1 MNSWNSLYSHHNE
14 TKGDGVCAQLRFSRL
29 PKLLI
34 QTALVSSCFAF
45 GTQLAPASAE
55 TLVAPAAAS
64 VTLKSSSAQDA
75 RISSQ
80 DVRKQ
85 SAAAANSAAAT
96 STPTSAKQSVPEHVL
111 VKATEK
117 SADDAAVTTASFNTP
132 GWVQN
137 SDGSF
142 SIRCADGSWTTSSW
156 TKDADGWHYFD
167 ETGRAVNVWYKTPNG
182 KWFFFETNGLH
193 PTLKL
198 GVCMSNGYP
207 YWIDESQGLLYD
219 GWIQNPD
226 GSWMHTDQ
234 WGVLVSGWYQTPNG
248 KWWYFSP
255 NDHKLVTGDCF
266 VNGYHYWIDVD
277 RGLYYS
283 GWIHNPDGSWMRT
296 DQWGILASG
305 WYRTPNYKWF
315 YFDPQTFKAVIGAC
329 EVDGKTYYIDE
340 SKGLVYNCTVNID
353 GRRVHVNDQGIITEN
368 IQPRSYVNPAL
379 DPNAQQPANRLLR
392 VATGEIGYRGDD
404 DPEPGSKYGRWMADV
419 TGIDWLRGPSRDIW
433 WCAIFVSWCFDHA
446 QVDWSAL
453 PSYNCDQILSR
464 ARSYGDA
471 TILDNPHDCRKGDVA
486 LYDFDG
492 NGSCDHIGIIESNN
506 GNTIT
511 AIEGN
516 THPDDN
522 GSQNAGNGVWRRVRG
537 FDVIRVVIRPN
548 SLN

>member
-45 GTQLAPASAE
+45 GMQLAPASAE

-142 SIRCADGSWTTSSW
+142 SIHCADGSWTTSSW

-167 ETGRAVNVWYKTPNG
+167 ETGRAVNGWYKTPNG
-182 KWFFFETNGLH
+182 KWFFFEANGFH

-219 GWIQNPD
+219 
-226 GSWMHTDQ
+226 
-234 WGVLVSGWYQTPNG
+234 
-248 KWWYFSP
+248 
-255 NDHKLVTGDCF
+255 
-266 VNGYHYWIDVD
+266 
-277 RGLYYS
+277 

-537 FDVIRVVIRPN
+537 FDVIRAVIRPN